1 MHATLDRKAGNGGDA
16 LFFADLSD
24 VASDRMVIQPAEVR
38 SAYGAGRKPNWPAIL
53 LIAALHV
60 VVIMALVQMDII
72 VVRKAPQRLTVI
84 DIAEAAPPPADVPP
98 KPKVIPEEIVP
109 QVVTPPQIVQT
120 ITPPAPQ
127 VVVAPPPVRPAPVV
141 APSPAPMVVGN
152 LDEKMISGN
161 PPRYPMESRRK
172 REEGTVLLRLLIG
185 TDGRVAQV
193 SIAESS
199 GFERLDQAALQAAR
213 GWRWQPMI
221 RDGQPVEV
229 RGTMPITFGLPP
241 KA

>member
-1 MHATLDRKAGNGGDA
+1 MHATLDRTTESGDDA
-16 LFFADLSD
+16 LFFADLPD
-24 VASDRMVIQPAEVR
+24 LASDRMVVQPAEPR
-38 SAYGAGRKPNWPAIL
+38 TAYGAGRKLNWPAIL
-53 LIAALHV
+53 LIAALHI
-60 VVIMALVQMDII
+60 VVITALIRMDVI
-72 VVRKAPQRLTVI
+72 VIKKKPQPLVV
-84 DIAEAAPPPADVPP
+84 DLIAEAAPPPADVPP
-98 KPKVIPEEIVP
+98 EPRTTPEEIVP
-109 QVVTPPQIVQT
+109 QLVTPPQIVET
-120 ITPPAPQ
+120 AAPPPPQ
-127 VVVAPPPVRPAPVV
+127 LVVAPPPVRPAPVA
-141 APSPAPMVVGN
+141 APSPAMMVIGN

-172 REEGTVLLRLLIG
+172 REQGTVLLRLLIG

-213 GWRWQPMI
+213 SWRWQPMI

-229 RGTMPITFGLPP
+229 RGTMPITFGLPA